1 MTDAVTRC
9 PWCVGDTDYVDYH
22 DKVWGVPV
30 RDDRELFEFL
40 TLEGFQAGVSWIMIL
55 KKQKN
60 FQRAFD
66 NFDIEKVANYGPDKV
81 EELLQDAGIIRNRSK
96 IEAAVT
102 NAQAVLRIQREYGS
116 LSQFLWKYVDNVPI
130 VNAYKNMSEVPAKTE
145 LSTRLS
151 KEFKKQGIK
160 YMGPVTTYAFMQA
173 MGMVND
179 HLVNCDRWATVQELA

>member
-9 PWCVGDTDYVDYH
+9 PWCIGNTDYVDYH

-173 MGMVND
+173 MGMVNN
-179 HLVNCDRWATVQELA
+179 HLVDCDRWATVQELA

>member
-173 MGMVND
+173 MGMVNN
-179 HLVNCDRWATVQELA
+179 HLVDCDRWATVQELA